1 MIVVNWGAGL
11 EPVAQ
16 FICNSANY
24 IVTFAMLA
32 LKEVRIPLANNL
44 VKRSR
49 EISKRVKQSRYIDQ
63 SWV

>member
-49 EISKRVKQSRYIDQ
+49 RDQ
-63 SWV
+63 